1 MADRFSRTAL
11 LLGDDAINKL
21 KTKHVAVFGLG
32 GVGGYV
38 TEALARAGVGKI
50 TVTDNDVVSE
60 SNINRQIIALTS
72 TVGKKKT
79 ELWKERIKDINP
91 EAEVETLDMFVVREN
106 ADEIDFSA
114 FDLVVDAV
122 DTVTAKLVI
131 IEKAKKAGCKVIS
144 AMGTGNKT
152 RPELFRI
159 SDVSKTSVCPLARV
173 MRKEL
178 KARGITG
185 VKVLYSTEDTVKP
198 AENADV
204 RAENVKRRALVG
216 SLPYVPSVAGLL
228 IAAEAVRELLGEDKG

>member
-38 TEALARAGVGKI
+38 TEALARSGVGKI

-91 EAEVETLDMFVVREN
+91 EAEVETLDMFVGRGN

-185 VKVLYSTEDTVKP
+185 VKVLYSTEDAVKP
-198 AENADV
+198 DENADV

>member
-38 TEALARAGVGKI
+38 TEALARSGVGKI

-185 VKVLYSTEDTVKP
+185 VKVLYSTEDAVKP

-228 IAAEAVRELLGEDKG
+228 IAAEAVRELLDEDEG

>member
-152 RPELFRI
+152 RPDLFEI

-185 VKVLYSTEDTVKP
+185 VKVLYSTEDAVKP

>member
-38 TEALARAGVGKI
+38 TEALARSGVGKI

-79 ELWKERIKDINP
+79 GLWKERIKDINP
-91 EAEVETLDMFVVREN
+91 EAEVETLDMFVGREN

-185 VKVLYSTEDTVKP
+185 VKVLYSTEDAVKP
-198 AENADV
+198 DENADV

>member
-38 TEALARAGVGKI
+38 TEALARSGVGKI

-91 EAEVETLDMFVVREN
+91 SAEVETLDMFVGREN

-185 VKVLYSTEDTVKP
+185 VKVLYSTEDAVKP

>member
-91 EAEVETLDMFVVREN
+91 EAEVETLDMFVGREN

-185 VKVLYSTEDTVKP
+185 VKVIYSTEDAVKP

>member
-38 TEALARAGVGKI
+38 TEALARSGVGKI

-91 EAEVETLDMFVVREN
+91 EAEVETLDMFVGREN

-152 RPELFRI
+152 RPELFEI

-185 VKVLYSTEDTVKP
+185 VKVLYSTEDAVKP

-204 RAENVKRRALVG
+204 SAENVKRRALVG

>member
-1 MADRFSRTAL
+1 
-11 LLGDDAINKL
+11 
-21 KTKHVAVFGLG
+21 
-32 GVGGYV
+32 
-38 TEALARAGVGKI
+38 
-50 TVTDNDVVSE
+50 
-60 SNINRQIIALTS
+60 
-72 TVGKKKT
+72 
-79 ELWKERIKDINP
+79 
-91 EAEVETLDMFVVREN
+91 MFVGREN

-185 VKVLYSTEDTVKP
+185 VKVLYSTEDAVKP

>member
-38 TEALARAGVGKI
+38 TEALARSGVGKI

-185 VKVLYSTEDTVKP
+185 VKVLYSTEDAVKP

>member
-38 TEALARAGVGKI
+38 TEALARSGVGKI

-72 TVGKKKT
+72 TVGEKKT

-91 EAEVETLDMFVVREN
+91 ESEVETLDMFVGREN

-185 VKVLYSTEDTVKP
+185 VKVLYSTEDAVKP

>member
-1 MADRFSRTAL
+1 MADIFSRTAL

-38 TEALARAGVGKI
+38 TEALARSGVGKI

-91 EAEVETLDMFVVREN
+91 SAEVETLDMFVGREN

-152 RPELFRI
+152 RPELFEI

-185 VKVLYSTEDTVKP
+185 VKVLYSTEDAVKP

>member
-38 TEALARAGVGKI
+38 TEALARSGVGKI

-91 EAEVETLDMFVVREN
+91 EVEVETLDMFVGREN

-185 VKVLYSTEDTVKP
+185 VKVLYSTEDAVKP
-198 AENADV
+198 DENADV

>member
-21 KTKHVAVFGLG
+21 KTKRVAVFGLG

-38 TEALARAGVGKI
+38 TEALARSGVGKI

-91 EAEVETLDMFVVREN
+91 EAEVETLDMFVGREN

-185 VKVLYSTEDTVKP
+185 VKVLYSTEDAVKP

>member
-38 TEALARAGVGKI
+38 TEALARSGVGKI

-91 EAEVETLDMFVVREN
+91 DAEVETLDMFVVREN

-185 VKVLYSTEDTVKP
+185 IKVLYSTEDAVKP

-216 SLPYVPSVAGLL
+216 SLPFVPSVAGLL
-228 IAAEAVRELLGEDKG
+228 IAAEAVRELLDEDKG

>member
-91 EAEVETLDMFVVREN
+91 EAEVETLDMFVGREN

-152 RPELFRI
+152 RPELFEI

-185 VKVLYSTEDTVKP
+185 VKVLYSTEDAVKP
-198 AENADV
+198 DENADV
-204 RAENVKRRALVG
+204 REENVKRRALVG

>member
-91 EAEVETLDMFVVREN
+91 EAEDETLDMFVAREN
-106 ADEIDFSA
+106 ADELDFSA

-152 RPELFRI
+152 RPELFEI

-185 VKVLYSTEDTVKP
+185 VKVLYSTEDAVKP

>member
-185 VKVLYSTEDTVKP
+185 VKVLYSTEDAVNP

>member
-38 TEALARAGVGKI
+38 TEALARSGVGKI

-91 EAEVETLDMFVVREN
+91 AAEVETLDMFVVREN

-185 VKVLYSTEDTVKP
+185 VKVLYSTEDAVKP

-204 RAENVKRRALVG
+204 RAENVKRRAIVG

-228 IAAEAVRELLGEDKG
+228 IAAEAVRELLDEDKG

>member
-91 EAEVETLDMFVVREN
+91 EAEIETLDMFVGREN

-185 VKVLYSTEDTVKP
+185 VKVLYSTEDAVKP

>member
-38 TEALARAGVGKI
+38 TEALARSGVGKI

-79 ELWKERIKDINP
+79 ELWKERIKDINH
-91 EAEVETLDMFVVREN
+91 EAEVETLDMFVGREN

-185 VKVLYSTEDTVKP
+185 VKVLYSTEDAVKP
-198 AENADV
+198 DENADV

>member
-91 EAEVETLDMFVVREN
+91 EAEVETLDMFVGREN

-152 RPELFRI
+152 RPELFEI

-185 VKVLYSTEDTVKP
+185 VKVLYSTEDAVKP

>member
-38 TEALARAGVGKI
+38 TEALARSGVGKI

-185 VKVLYSTEDTVKP
+185 VKVLYSTEDAVKP

-228 IAAEAVRELLGEDKG
+228 IAAEAVRELLDEDKG

>member
-50 TVTDNDVVSE
+50 TVADNDVVSE

-185 VKVLYSTEDTVKP
+185 VKVLYSTEDAVKP

-204 RAENVKRRALVG
+204 RAENVKRRAIVG

>member
-11 LLGDDAINKL
+11 ILGDDAIEKL
-21 KTKHVAVFGLG
+21 KNKHVAVFGLG

-38 TEALARAGVGKI
+38 TEALARAGVGKL
-50 TVTDNDVVSE
+50 TVVDSDVVSE
-60 SNINRQIIALTS
+60 SNINRQIIALSS
-72 TVGKKKT
+72 TVGQKKT
-79 ELWKERIKDINP
+79 ELWKKRINDINP
-91 EAEVETLDMFVVREN
+91 DAKAEAKDMFVGRDN
-106 ADEIDFSA
+106 ADLIDFSD

-131 IEKAKKAGCKVIS
+131 IEKAKEAGCKVIS

-152 RPELFRI
+152 RPDLFRI
-159 SDVSKTSVCPLARV
+159 SDISKTSVCPLARV

-178 KARGITG
+178 KARGISD
-185 VKVLYSTEDTVKP
+185 VKVLYSTEDAVKP

-204 RAENVKRRALVG
+204 RAENEKRRALVG

-228 IAAEAVRELLGEDKG
+228 IAAEATRELLETK

>member
-72 TVGKKKT
+72 TVGKKKI

-91 EAEVETLDMFVVREN
+91 EAEVETLDMFVGREN

-152 RPELFRI
+152 RPELFEI

-185 VKVLYSTEDTVKP
+185 VKVLYSTEDAVKP
-198 AENADV
+198 DENADV

>member
-38 TEALARAGVGKI
+38 TEALARSGVGKI

-91 EAEVETLDMFVVREN
+91 DAEVEALDMFVVREN

-185 VKVLYSTEDTVKP
+185 VKVLYSTEDAVKP

>member
-38 TEALARAGVGKI
+38 TEALARSGVGKI

-79 ELWKERIKDINP
+79 ELWKERIQDINP
-91 EAEVETLDMFVVREN
+91 EAEVETLDMFVGREN

-152 RPELFRI
+152 RPELFEI

-185 VKVLYSTEDTVKP
+185 VKVLYSTEDAVKP
-198 AENADV
+198 DENADV

>member
-106 ADEIDFSA
+106 AGEIDFSA

-185 VKVLYSTEDTVKP
+185 VKVLYSTEDAVKP

>member
-38 TEALARAGVGKI
+38 TEALARSGVGKI

-91 EAEVETLDMFVVREN
+91 AAEVETLDMFVVREN

-159 SDVSKTSVCPLARV
+159 ADVSKTSVCPLARV

-185 VKVLYSTEDTVKP
+185 VKVLYSTEDAVKP

-228 IAAEAVRELLGEDKG
+228 IAAEAVRELLDEDKG

>member
-38 TEALARAGVGKI
+38 TEALARSGVGKI

-91 EAEVETLDMFVVREN
+91 EAEVETLDMFVGREN

-185 VKVLYSTEDTVKP
+185 VKVLYSTEDAVKP
-198 AENADV
+198 DENADV

-216 SLPYVPSVAGLL
+216 SLPYVPSVAGLF

>member
-38 TEALARAGVGKI
+38 TEALARSGVGKI

-91 EAEVETLDMFVVREN
+91 EAEVETLDMFVGRES

-152 RPELFRI
+152 RPELFEI

-185 VKVLYSTEDTVKP
+185 VKVLYSTEDAVKP

>member
-91 EAEVETLDMFVVREN
+91 EAEVETLDMFVGREN

-185 VKVLYSTEDTVKP
+185 VKVLYSTEDAVKP

-216 SLPYVPSVAGLL
+216 SLPYIPSVAGLL

>member
-91 EAEVETLDMFVVREN
+91 EAEVETLDMFVGREN

-131 IEKAKKAGCKVIS
+131 IEKAKKEGCKVIS

-185 VKVLYSTEDTVKP
+185 VKVLYSTEDAVKP

>member
-38 TEALARAGVGKI
+38 TEVLARSGVGKI

-91 EAEVETLDMFVVREN
+91 EAEVETLDMFVGREN

-185 VKVLYSTEDTVKP
+185 VKVLYSTEDAVKP
-198 AENADV
+198 DENADV

>member
-38 TEALARAGVGKI
+38 TEALARSGVGKI

-91 EAEVETLDMFVVREN
+91 EAEVETLDMFVGREN

-159 SDVSKTSVCPLARV
+159 SDVSKTSVFPLARV
-173 MRKEL
+173 MRKER

-185 VKVLYSTEDTVKP
+185 VKVLYSTEDAVKP
-198 AENADV
+198 DENADV

>member
-38 TEALARAGVGKI
+38 TEALARSGVGKI

-91 EAEVETLDMFVVREN
+91 EAEVETLDMFVGREN

-185 VKVLYSTEDTVKP
+185 VKVLYSTEDAVKP
-198 AENADV
+198 DENADV
-204 RAENVKRRALVG
+204 RAENVKRRALVD

>member
-38 TEALARAGVGKI
+38 TEALARSGVGKI

-91 EAEVETLDMFVVREN
+91 GAEVETLDMFVGREN

-152 RPELFRI
+152 RPELFEI

-185 VKVLYSTEDTVKP
+185 VKVLYSTEDAVKP
-198 AENADV
+198 DENADV

>member
-38 TEALARAGVGKI
+38 TEALARSGVGKI

-91 EAEVETLDMFVVREN
+91 EAEVETLDMFVGREN

-152 RPELFRI
+152 RPELFEI

-178 KARGITG
+178 KVRGITG
-185 VKVLYSTEDTVKP
+185 VKVLYSTEDAVKP
-198 AENADV
+198 DENADV

>member
-185 VKVLYSTEDTVKP
+185 VKVLYSTEDAVKP

>member
-38 TEALARAGVGKI
+38 TEALARSGVGKI

-91 EAEVETLDMFVVREN
+91 DAEVETLDMFVVREN

-131 IEKAKKAGCKVIS
+131 IENAKKAGCKVIS

-185 VKVLYSTEDTVKP
+185 VKVLYSTEDAVKP

-228 IAAEAVRELLGEDKG
+228 IAAEAVRELLEEYEG